1 VSEKNPVFYNIRRF
15 SKTLKQYIE
24 KYYDSCKN
32 EDETHENMK
41 AEIHTRFEWKEKQRS
56 KTLNS

>member
-1 VSEKNPVFYNIRRF
+1 MRVA
-15 SKTLKQYIE
+15 
-24 KYYDSCKN
+24 KN

-41 AEIHTRFEWKEKQRS
+41 AEIHTRFEWKEKQRN